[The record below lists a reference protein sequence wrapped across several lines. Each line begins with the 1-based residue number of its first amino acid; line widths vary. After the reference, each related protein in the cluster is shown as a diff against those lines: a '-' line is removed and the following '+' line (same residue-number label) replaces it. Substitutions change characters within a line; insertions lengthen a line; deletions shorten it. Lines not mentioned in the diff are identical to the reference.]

1 MLVEGE
7 HSSEYHDLGAAACG
21 AVLDLFVYQA
31 VASRTWWRR
40 GGGRQGRRH
49 WSSPDPSPI
58 SDSGRGLGC
67 RCLHRWVGWI

>member
-31 VASRTWWRR
+31 VASRT
-40 GGGRQGRRH
+40 
-49 WSSPDPSPI
+49 
-58 SDSGRGLGC
+58 
-67 RCLHRWVGWI
+67 